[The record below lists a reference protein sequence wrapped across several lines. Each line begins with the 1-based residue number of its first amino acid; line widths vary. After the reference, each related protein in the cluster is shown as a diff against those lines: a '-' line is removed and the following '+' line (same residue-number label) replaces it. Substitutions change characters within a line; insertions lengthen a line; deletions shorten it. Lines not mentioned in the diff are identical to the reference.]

1 MAKIWTEED
10 HNKLSLMVKQHSRKY
25 LAEYFGVTVS
35 SIDNKLKRLGLTLKN
50 KNRGDQYFF
59 KIIDTEEKA
68 YWLGFI
74 YADGYV
80 ISNYENGNFELG
92 IELSSIDVQHLHKF
106 NRNFNDY
113 YKITTRKRSMDSL
126 TKLNDNVKL
135 GRMNEMCNIRI
146 YSKSI
151 VEDLI
156 SNGLVQNK
164 TKSDIF
170 PKIVDEKLFF
180 HFLRGYIDGDGSYT
194 IRKAKTT
201 ARTIEY
207 PRVSIT
213 GNNKYCFEY
222 IQGRLKPYGITSCIS
237 KDGESWKL
245 FFNSK
250 EGNIKL
256 INLLFNEATVYL
268 DRKFKKANKLLSIA
282 V

>member
-10 HNKLSLMVKQHSRKY
+10 HNKLRLMVKQHSRKY

-59 KIIDTEEKA
+59 KVIDTEEKA

-156 SNGLVQNK
+156 FNGVVQNK

-170 PKIVDEKLFF
+170 PKIADEKLFF

-194 IRKAKTT
+194 IRKVKNHNSNY
-201 ARTIEY
+201 RI
-207 PRVSIT
+207 PKSF
-213 GNNKYCFEY
+213 NN
-222 IQGRLKPYGITSCIS
+222 
-237 KDGESWKL
+237 WK
-245 FFNSK
+245 
-250 EGNIKL
+250 
-256 INLLFNEATVYL
+256 
-268 DRKFKKANKLLSIA
+268 
-282 V
+282 